1 MEAKIRQLLNLSPA
15 LKGREIAKR
24 LGLERKS
31 VNSFLDKNRDK
42 FQQNDEYR
50 WRVINKSEVVIEFY
64 ASWIDSYTFEQT
76 LSPYPDLF
84 SIQDETIKFVIP
96 KGCKLLLVSIAK
108 FLSLLNQLSDHGIKV
123 VVDLSYC
130 ANTRTYFNRTG
141 FFDHLDSSVTV
152 VPDRPAESWAELYK
166 GNSDS
171 LVEFGT
177 IDPKSKNKPLIIDLG
192 TAFVKRSDECYST
205 AALTVFSEM
214 IGNVSE
220 HSEAEID
227 GFAALQYYEPPHKA
241 NHIQTVISDSGLG
254 MTKTLRPS
262 LKENY
267 SALYSKFG
275 HAGIDSDIGLVT
287 EVFTK
292 GNISRYGG
300 ARGLGFKS
308 SREHATKFDVDLSIR
323 QEEFSIELIYRNG
336 QFIDSKVE
344 RNLSRILGTHI
355 CFDFIID

>member
-1 MEAKIRQLLNLSPA
+1 MENEIRQILIQKPG
-15 LKGREIAKR
+15 LKGREIAKKM
-24 LGLERKS
+24 GVERKS

-42 FQQNDEYR
+42 FQQDDEYC
-50 WRVINKSEVVIEFY
+50 WCVINSSEVVIEFY
-64 ASWIDSYTFEQT
+64 AGWIDSHTFEQT
-76 LSPYPDLF
+76 LLSCPDLF
-84 SIQDETIKFVIP
+84 SMQDETIKFVIP
-96 KGCKLLLVSIAK
+96 KGCKLLLISIAK
-108 FLSLLNQLSDHGIKV
+108 FLSLVNQLSTQGIHV
-123 VVDLSYC
+123 VIDLSDC
-130 ANTRTYFNRTG
+130 SNTRTYFNRTG
-141 FFDHLDSSVTV
+141 FFDHLDEGIIV
-152 VPDRPAESWAELYK
+152 VPDRPKESWAELYK

-214 IGNVSE
+214 IGNVGE

-254 MTKTLRPS
+254 VAKTLRPS

-267 SALYSKFG
+267 PALFSKFG
-275 HAGIDSDIGLVT
+275 YEDTEADIGLVT

-308 SREHATKFDVDLSIR
+308 SREHATKFDADLSIR
-323 QEEFSIELIYRNG
+323 QDDFSIELIYRNG
-336 QFIDSKVE
+336 KFVDSKVE
-344 RNLSRILGTHI
+344 RNLSKIFGTHI
-355 CFDFIID
+355 CFDFLID